1 MSAMLLPSRRLS
13 VSLVAF
19 AALLLP
25 LVGCGWDGHFCI
37 LGYTTQ
43 PMYDRGIRSVRLP
56 IFKNI
61 TMRRGIE
68 FDLTEAVKNQILT
81 KTPYTIVQNGDEAD
95 TELIGTIVGRTK
107 AVINYNQV
115 GETREAETTLTVEV
129 VWRDLRPGRC
139 GDVLSLPARGNP
151 GDPLPPPPPPG
162 AVLPPVI
169 VQSLGSFIP
178 ELGGSLTTAE
188 KQNVDRLAVQIV
200 SMMEKPW

>member
-1 MSAMLLPSRRLS
+1 MFAMQLPYRRLAL
-13 VSLVAF
+13 SLVAL

-25 LVGCGWDGHFCI
+25 LAGCGWDGHFSI

-43 PMYDRGIRSVRLP
+43 PMYDLGIRSVRLP
-56 IFKNI
+56 IFKNT

-68 FDLTEAVKNQILT
+68 FDLTEAVKNQILS
-81 KTPYTIVQNGDEAD
+81 KTPYRIVQNCDDAD
-95 TELIGTIVGRTK
+95 TELIGTIIGRSK
-107 AVINYNQV
+107 AVINFNQL

-129 VWRDLRPGRC
+129 VWRDLRPGHY
-139 GDVLSLPARGNP
+139 GDVLSRPLPGKP
-151 GDPLPPPPPPG
+151 GDPLPPPPPLG
-162 AVLPPVI
+162 APVPPVI

-200 SMMEKPW
+200 SMMEKPF